1 MRLLP
6 QQSWLKKKKVIPYIF
21 VAPAIVL
28 LFCFMVYPIGFAA
41 KMSFQKWDILST
53 PKYIGF
59 KNYIDILSSSD
70 FWNSIILTF
79 IFVFV
84 TLPVNITLALLVAM
98 FLNRK
103 GLFGRNIVRSLVFF
117 PAITSV
123 VAVGLIWK
131 YMYSPEY
138 GVINYFL
145 SLLNKAPSPWLSDPN
160 TALPSLMFILVWAGF
175 GWNMVILLAA
185 LQDVPDVYYEAAL
198 IDGAGK
204 WQLFR
209 YITLPLIKPTILVVS
224 VMTTI
229 ATFRGFDL
237 IYISTQGGPGNATM
251 LLMMYFYREAFVM
264 FRMGKAT
271 AIGFII
277 FFIVL
282 ILTIIQL
289 RLGKTE
295 EYY

>member
-6 QQSWLKKKKVIPYIF
+6 QRLWLIKKKVIPYIF
-21 VAPAIVL
+21 IAPAILL

-41 KMSFQKWDILST
+41 KMSLQKWDILST

-59 KNYIDILSSSD
+59 KNYIDLLSSSV
-70 FWNSIILTF
+70 FWHSLTLTF
-79 IFVFV
+79 VFVFV
-84 TLPVNITLALLVAM
+84 TLPVNITIALLVAI
-98 FLNRK
+98 FLNKK

-131 YMYSPEY
+131 HMYSPEY

-145 SLLNKAPSPWLSDPN
+145 SLLNIAPYPWLSDPD
-160 TALPSLMFILVWAGF
+160 TALLSLMFVLVWAGF

-185 LQDVPDVYYEAAL
+185 LQNVPNVYYEAAL

-204 WQLFR
+204 WQIFR
-209 YITLPLIKPTILVVS
+209 CITLPLIKPTILVIS

-229 ATFRGFDL
+229 STFRGFDL
-237 IYISTQGGPGNATM
+237 LYITTQGGPGNATM

-271 AIGFII
+271 AIGFLI

-282 ILTIIQL
+282 ILAIIQL